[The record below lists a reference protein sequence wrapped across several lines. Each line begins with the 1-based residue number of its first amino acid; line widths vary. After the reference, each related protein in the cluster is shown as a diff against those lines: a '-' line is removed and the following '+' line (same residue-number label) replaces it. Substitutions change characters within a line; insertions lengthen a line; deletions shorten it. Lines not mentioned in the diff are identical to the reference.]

1 MGSAQYRVPLPEIG
15 GRGTP
20 KYEQIRRDLASA
32 IRRGSYR
39 PGEALPSQRD
49 LSASYGVTL
58 MTLRQALR
66 LLSDEGLVV
75 QQPGRGTF
83 VAPPKLAYQRKTL
96 RSLSDEL
103 RSRGIDV
110 QTKVIRL
117 GHRRP
122 PASVCAAL
130 AIQSG
135 RPAMRIERLRIVD
148 GRPAV
153 HQVSWVPEP
162 FAESIREVDFSGTTL
177 YAALAEY
184 AGLAVSRGLETIRP
198 ALVTREAALHLR
210 INERSPVFLSE
221 RLTLGIDDSPIV
233 FDRASI
239 IGDHIVIRTEH
250 VSDTRSWSWV
260 VPSNLSRTLDNR
272 GSLPEG

>member
-1 MGSAQYRVPLPEIG
+1 MGSARNYRVPLPEIG

-20 KYEQIRRDLASA
+20 KYEQVRRHLTAA
-32 IRRGSYR
+32 IRQGSYR

-83 VAPPKLAYQRKTL
+83 VAPPKLSYQRETL
-96 RSLSDEL
+96 RSLSEEL
-103 RSRGIDV
+103 RSHGVDV

-117 GHRRP
+117 GNRRP

-130 AIQSG
+130 NIPSSQRAL
-135 RPAMRIERLRIVD
+135 RLERLRIID

-162 FAESIREVDFSGTTL
+162 FAENIWESNFNEMTL
-177 YAALAEY
+177 YAALAEH
-184 AGLAVSRGLETIRP
+184 AGLAVSRWSETTRP
-198 ALVTREAALHLR
+198 TSVSREAALHLR
-210 INERSPVFLSE
+210 INQGSPVFLSE
-221 RLTLGIDDSPIV
+221 RLTFGIDDRPIV
-233 FDRASI
+233 FDSARI
-239 IGDHIVIRTEH
+239 IGDHIVIRTDH
-250 VSDTRSWSWV
+250 VSNTRSWSWD
-260 VPSNLSRTLDNR
+260 VPSNLSRTLDK
-272 GSLPEG
+272 G

>member
-1 MGSAQYRVPLPEIG
+1 MGSAQQHWVSLEAG

-20 KYEQIRRDLASA
+20 KYEQIRKDLASA
-32 IRRGSYR
+32 IRQGNYR

-103 RSRGIDV
+103 RSQGIDV
-110 QTKVIRL
+110 ATKVIRL
-117 GHRRP
+117 GDRQP
-122 PASVCAAL
+122 PGSVCAAL
-130 AIQSG
+130 TLPGGQRAL
-135 RPAMRIERLRIVD
+135 RIERLRIVD
-148 GRPAV
+148 GKPAV
-153 HQVSWVPEP
+153 HQVSWVPEQ
-162 FAESIREVDFSGTTL
+162 FAESIRQVDFTVTTL

-184 AGLAVSRGLETIRP
+184 AGLAVSRSSETIKP
-198 ALVTREAALHLR
+198 ALVTREAARHLR
-210 INERSPVFLSE
+210 IPEGSPVFVSE
-221 RLTLGIDDSPIV
+221 RVTLGIDDSPMV

-239 IGDHIVIRTEH
+239 TGEHMVIRAER
-250 VSDTRSWSWV
+250 VSSTMSWSWG
-260 VPSNLSRTLDNR
+260 VPSR
-272 GSLPEG
+272 GT